1 MYKVKEFSE
10 KAYLGTMGG
19 FLAALAAGFVLS
31 GTSMAG
37 VASFAD
43 ISLAGAVGLPASAA
57 IFTGSLIRSIAQ
69 GTVGSGI
76 VRISAMAIIIIIK
89 LFADTRNSPKMC
101 GINTAVAVFLSG
113 AAVSVIIGELFYK
126 LLFYIFYA
134 IVAGFTAYSGALIL
148 EGAKHSRVIDLS
160 SASGLW
166 RMRSFIPFLRRHS
179 AR

>member
-1 MYKVKEFSE
+1 
-10 KAYLGTMGG
+10 MGG

-89 LFADTRNSPKMC
+89 LFADTNKRRYGASP
-101 GINTAVAVFLSG
+101 SD
-113 AAVSVIIGELFYK
+113 SVNR
-126 LLFYIFYA
+126 
-134 IVAGFTAYSGALIL
+134 
-148 EGAKHSRVIDLS
+148 SRLMP
-160 SASGLW
+160 L
-166 RMRSFIPFLRRHS
+166 
-179 AR
+179 

>member
-89 LFADTRNSPKMC
+89 LFADTKIFIITFCIYSSPGNS
-101 GINTAVAVFLSG
+101 SW
-113 AAVSVIIGELFYK
+113 AAK
-126 LLFYIFYA
+126 
-134 IVAGFTAYSGALIL
+134 
-148 EGAKHSRVIDLS
+148 
-160 SASGLW
+160 
-166 RMRSFIPFLRRHS
+166 
-179 AR
+179 